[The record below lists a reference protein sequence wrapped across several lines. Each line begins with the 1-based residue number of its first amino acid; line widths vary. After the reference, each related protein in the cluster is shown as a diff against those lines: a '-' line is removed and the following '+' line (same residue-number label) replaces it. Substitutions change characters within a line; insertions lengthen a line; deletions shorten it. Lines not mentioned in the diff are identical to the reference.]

1 MKGIINFAHLFPLI
15 PILLSIIGPSGPL
28 STPATYTPPSLPF
41 PLSPSHL
48 FVLFRFHAFCLLCV
62 RKHPFEILRVWGERA
77 QRGSMGQEKSQKPHT
92 FKKNAASPLPSPTP
106 FLCLFFCSLQV
117 VFSSLCPLS
126 DYFLADEKWG
136 ERGRDEKHQL
146 ESVMKRQNRRWFRK
160 EMSSLATA
168 SRGCMRKW
176 LRSSWKHR

>member
-62 RKHPFEILRVWGERA
+62 RKHPFDILRVWGERA

-117 VFSSLCPLS
+117 VFFFSLPALWL
-126 DYFLADEKWG
+126 FPRWWKVRG
-136 ERGRDEKHQL
+136 ERQRWKAPARIRDEET
-146 ESVMKRQNRRWFRK
+146 ESKMI
-160 EMSSLATA
+160 
-168 SRGCMRKW
+168 
-176 LRSSWKHR
+176 

>member
-1 MKGIINFAHLFPLI
+1 MVIYRHPL
-15 PILLSIIGPSGPL
+15 P
-28 STPATYTPPSLPF
+28 TPPPSLPF

-48 FVLFRFHAFCLLCV
+48 FVLFRFHAICLLCV

-77 QRGSMGQEKSQKPHT
+77 QWCSMGQEKSQKPHT
-92 FKKNAASPLPSPTP
+92 LKMHCLSSPLADP

-117 VFSSLCPLS
+117 VFFFLSLPNLWL
-126 DYFLADEKWG
+126 FPRWWKVRG

-146 ESVMKRQNRRWFRK
+146 ESMMKRQNRRWFRK
-160 EMSSLATA
+160 EISSLTTA

>member
-1 MKGIINFAHLFPLI
+1 MVIYRHPL
-15 PILLSIIGPSGPL
+15 P
-28 STPATYTPPSLPF
+28 TPPPSLPF

-48 FVLFRFHAFCLLCV
+48 FVLFRFHAICLLCV

-77 QRGSMGQEKSQKPHT
+77 QWGSMGQEKSQKPHT
-92 FKKNAASPLPSPTP
+92 LKKHCLSSPLADP

-117 VFSSLCPLS
+117 VFFFLVFAQSLIISSLMKS
-126 DYFLADEKWG
+126 EG
-136 ERGRDEKHQL
+136 RERGRDEKHQL
-146 ESVMKRQNRRWFRK
+146 ESMMKRQNRRWFRK
-160 EMSSLATA
+160 EISSLTTA